1 MKLPPYVSIKNKTTY
16 RYSRAYPIKIRRRLS
31 QCPIK
36 YDRTLQLKVGCSEA
50 ELNKAVAREAKSYE
64 LKVKG
69 LTVSDP
75 NAYSQSEKEI
85 LASDILRRAEVT
97 DGEFSLIKDA
107 EEAFK
112 KAEAVIN
119 PNSDIV
125 HNMHKKFKEESGVT
139 ETVGGN
145 LTPEIEVTYKSGLT
159 IKEEAELIALRALL
173 DIKAPT
179 IQTLDALYDGYIKA
193 NKMREKDR
201 EGKNRRATICTDE
214 FMSIIGNQETT
225 NELNQKLNKA
235 LQLYMNKRL
244 KDGNRVTGETIKPQ
258 SVDREL
264 SYIMN
269 FLNHINE
276 ANDYEWA
283 LKRPKIKHEKKK
295 EKGVIEPEEQTLM
308 INYIISEE
316 RTKEEKLY
324 GCMILIYLHAGVMAS
339 EIERFDLGLCFQDEE
354 FPYLFTA
361 DHGKNENR
369 EERLIPIV
377 FQVDFIK
384 EHLEEAQALIKRKK
398 ATNMSKPVA
407 RFMRKI
413 LNDTAVSPHWLRH
426 TYKSMSDEAEVPI
439 VIQNMIGGWKAD
451 KDETSKAKQ
460 DYARGGLRKKRLLER
475 IFMYQKKTFH
485 YLIENQNDNVVKLF
499 S

>member
-50 ELNKAVAREAKSYE
+50 E

-225 NELNQKLNKA
+225 NELNQKLDNQLK
-235 LQLYMNKRL
+235 LQ
-244 KDGNRVTGETIKPQ
+244 KD
-258 SVDREL
+258 
-264 SYIMN
+264 Y
-269 FLNHINE
+269 
-276 ANDYEWA
+276 
-283 LKRPKIKHEKKK
+283 
-295 EKGVIEPEEQTLM
+295 
-308 INYIISEE
+308 
-316 RTKEEKLY
+316 
-324 GCMILIYLHAGVMAS
+324 
-339 EIERFDLGLCFQDEE
+339 
-354 FPYLFTA
+354 
-361 DHGKNENR
+361 
-369 EERLIPIV
+369 
-377 FQVDFIK
+377 
-384 EHLEEAQALIKRKK
+384 
-398 ATNMSKPVA
+398 
-407 RFMRKI
+407 
-413 LNDTAVSPHWLRH
+413 
-426 TYKSMSDEAEVPI
+426 
-439 VIQNMIGGWKAD
+439 
-451 KDETSKAKQ
+451 
-460 DYARGGLRKKRLLER
+460 
-475 IFMYQKKTFH
+475 
-485 YLIENQNDNVVKLF
+485 
-499 S
+499 